1 MKNFYRFNK
10 SVILATTLKNAEKN
24 IQHMLHLI
32 NEISSLY
39 KKYFVIIVESDSS
52 DKTKEKL
59 LRIKKKLNFKFVFLN
74 TKSTKF
80 RTQRL
85 SIARNK
91 ILEIIKKKDETKNF
105 DHLILFDSDN
115 VNRLINKEKIFDS
128 INKAP
133 KDWVGIFPNQSI
145 FYYDLWGLRIKKLHN
160 FDSYQMLKNLSK
172 KMKSNIAYFKVIF
185 RNFFLLYKFKSRFIN
200 VESAWGGMGIYKL
213 KYVLRSKY
221 NSNYGQNNEIVYF
234 NKKILKTNKNRRLY
248 IDKNLI
254 NSLGINDHIIKSF
267 FYIFFNYYTKK
278 LLVKKFK

>member
-1 MKNFYRFNK
+1 MKNFYQFNK
-10 SVILATTLKNAEKN
+10 SVVLATTLKNAEKN
-24 IQHMLHLI
+24 IQHLLQLI
-32 NEISSLY
+32 NEITSLY
-39 KKYFVIIVESDSS
+39 KKYFLIIVESDST
-52 DKTKEKL
+52 DNTKEKL
-59 LRIKKKLNFKFVFLN
+59 LRIQQKLNFKLVFLN
-74 TKSTKF
+74 TKSRKF

-91 ILEIIKKKDETKNF
+91 ILEIIKKNNQIKNF

-115 VNRLINKEKIFDS
+115 VNRLINKKKIFDS

-133 KDWVGIFPNQSI
+133 NDWVGIFPNQSI

-160 FDSYQMLKNLSK
+160 FDSYQMLKSHSK
-172 KMKSNIAYFKVIF
+172 KMKANIAYFKTIF
-185 RNFFLLYKFKSRFIN
+185 RNFFLLHKIKSRFIN

-213 KYVLRSKY
+213 KYVLKSKY